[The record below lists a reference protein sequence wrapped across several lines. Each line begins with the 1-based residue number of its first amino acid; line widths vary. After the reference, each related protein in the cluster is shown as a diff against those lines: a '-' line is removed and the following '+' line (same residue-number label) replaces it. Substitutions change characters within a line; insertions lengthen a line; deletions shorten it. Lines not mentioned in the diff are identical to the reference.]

1 MGLVHKKMRKINLPM
16 GELNIVSLMDVLTTL
31 IFFIIMMAGFGDFFS
46 IPTNPLEMGTPPKE
60 KKPVFALKV
69 TVMNEQKIAIWL
81 GPVKDLEPQSRDEL
95 KELLSSSFVGNERR
109 GYRREITHTDN
120 NELLKEL
127 QKLLI
132 KLKNHFP
139 NEMKAAVSIGSQV
152 KFQNSVDTISTVR
165 TLASEEEPLT
175 INNAL
180 GKPEKSRILFPEVI
194 ISEWEDGVKKL

>member
-1 MGLVHKKMRKINLPM
+1 MRKIQLPM
-16 GELNIVSLMDVLTTL
+16 GELNIVSLLDVLTTL

-69 TVMNEQKIAIWL
+69 TIMNAEKIAVWL
-81 GPVKDLEPQSRDEL
+81 GPVKDLEPLNKEEL
-95 KELLSSSFVGNERR
+95 KELLTSSFIGNERR
-109 GYRREITHTDN
+109 GYRREITNTETG
-120 NELLKEL
+120 ELLKEL

-139 NEMKAAVSIGSQV
+139 YEMKAAVAIGSQV
-152 KFQNSVDTISTVR
+152 KFQNSVDTISNVR
-165 TLASEEEPLT
+165 TLASEEEPL
-175 INNAL
+175 NLMNPL
-180 GKPEKSRILFPEVI
+180 GKHEKTRVLFPEII